1 MMNFLRKHKIK
12 IFLITIVGFFAGTF
26 VGFGSYLF
34 GEKNYHDAVAVVNG
48 CKIPYK
54 IYYALYNNT
63 VDVMNRSGQNPDEN
77 TVKRIQST
85 VVNSL
90 IIDELLWQQTKKYG
104 IIVSDEELAMDIQH
118 HKYFLNEQ
126 GVFDPRYYFSV
137 LNNLKLTPKEF
148 ENMRKKQLAANK
160 LKILIAS
167 AVSDISDSEFKTIS
181 ATTAKDYALQFKN
194 NEILNDWFEQIRKDA
209 KIKITMEDKI

>member
-63 VDVMNRSGQNPDEN
+63 VDVMNR
-77 TVKRIQST
+77 
-85 VVNSL
+85 
-90 IIDELLWQQTKKYG
+90 
-104 IIVSDEELAMDIQH
+104 
-118 HKYFLNEQ
+118 
-126 GVFDPRYYFSV
+126 
-137 LNNLKLTPKEF
+137 
-148 ENMRKKQLAANK
+148 
-160 LKILIAS
+160 
-167 AVSDISDSEFKTIS
+167 
-181 ATTAKDYALQFKN
+181 
-194 NEILNDWFEQIRKDA
+194 
-209 KIKITMEDKI
+209 